1 MSRQRRT
8 KGSRAKRKAS
18 QPNLSSPPLAT
29 DSSDDLIDSS
39 AVDVDVFDAGA
50 GAAAA
55 AAQPVDVVDVAAFV
69 RQSLG
74 QSVQVAF
81 VFLFFFVQREIDD
94 PY

>member
-55 AAQPVDVVDVAAFV
+55 AQPVDVVDVAAFV